1 VEAVPLQL
9 VDPRF
14 YHMDTALSALPHGEV
29 MYVPEAFT
37 PEGRAVIHKRVN
49 AAQRI
54 ELAMEDACQLAANTV
69 CIGDNLVNPGCGPKL
84 RAELEGRGYK
94 VVSVPLGSFLRSGGA
109 AFCLTLRLDR
119 LSESVPQAQVSVA
132 RR

>member
-1 VEAVPLQL
+1 VEAIPLQL
-9 VDPRF
+9 ADPRF

-37 PEGRAVIHKRVN
+37 AEGRAVIKDRVS
-49 AAQRI
+49 AGQRI
-54 ELAMEDACQLAANTV
+54 EIAMEDACQLAANTV

-94 VVSVPLGSFLRSGGA
+94 VVTVPLGSFLRSGGA

-119 LSESVPQAQVSVA
+119 LSKSVPQAQVSA
-132 RR
+132 AMR